1 MTSVLEGRFPGLGRL
16 TARLGPQATSLRGL
30 LAWWGHALA
39 AWLPARMRRVLGF
52 DRGRLLLLPEPSGD
66 VDLRLH
72 REGAV
77 APLGRLPVVP
87 ADAAAAASDP
97 LAGVLAPAAL
107 DLPRW
112 LLLPAGSGLVRRMAL
127 PAAAADRLRDVVRFE
142 IDRQTPFTADAVMFD
157 ARLLGRRVDGQLD
170 VELVVAPRER
180 VEAQLAALGALGTR
194 LAGID
199 VAAADGAPRGVNLL
213 DPASRGRRQDRWG
226 LWNRVLAAVAVL
238 AVAATLWTVLDNR
251 RDAADAL
258 DAAVRDR
265 AAPAREA
272 AAQRQALVDLLEG
285 QAFLDR
291 LRRERP
297 ASVAVMD
304 ELTRRLPDGT
314 YLEKLAIEQ
323 DKLTLVGLSKQAP
336 MLVTQLQGSDL
347 WHAPALA
354 GAVQPDPAT
363 NLDRFT
369 LVAEVGPAGAS
380 PAEPRP

>member
-1 MTSVLEGRFPGLGRL
+1 MTSVLEGRLRGLGRL
-16 TARLGPQATSLRGL
+16 TARLGPQAMGLRGL

-39 AWLPARMRRVLGF
+39 AWLPQRMRRVLGF
-52 DRGRLLLLPEPSGD
+52 DRGRLLLLPVEGGD
-66 VDLRLH
+66 VALRLH
-72 REGAV
+72 RGGELHE
-77 APLGRLPVVP
+77 LGRLPAPP
-87 ADAAAAASDP
+87 AVEDADP
-97 LAGVLAPAAL
+97 LGGLLAPAAV

-157 ARLLGRRVDGQLD
+157 ARLLGRRADGQLD

-180 VEAQLAALGALGTR
+180 VDARLAELGGLGGR

-199 VAAADGAPRGVNLL
+199 IAGADGLPRGVNLL
-213 DPASRGRRQDRWG
+213 DPGARGRQQDPWR
-226 LWNRVLAAVAVL
+226 LWNHVLAGLALL
-238 AVAATLWTVLDNR
+238 AVAATLWTLLENR
-251 RDAADAL
+251 RAAAEAL
-258 DAAVRDR
+258 EAEVRER
-265 AAPAREA
+265 SRPARIA

-297 ASVAVMD
+297 PSVVVMD

-323 DKLTLVGLSKQAP
+323 DKLTLMGLSNQASA
-336 MLVTQLQGSDL
+336 LVTQLQGTPL
-347 WHAPALA
+347 WRAPALA

-363 NLDRFT
+363 GRDRFT
-369 LVAEVGPAGAS
+369 LVAELGPAGA
-380 PAEPRP
+380 PAKERRP

>member
-1 MTSVLEGRFPGLGRL
+1 MTSILEGRFRGLGRVI
-16 TARLGPQATSLRGL
+16 ARLGPQAVGLRGL

-39 AWLPARMRRVLGF
+39 AWLPARVRRALGV
-52 DRGRLLLLPEPSGD
+52 DRGRLLLQPVESG

-72 REGAV
+72 RDGEVTALGALPAV
-77 APLGRLPVVP
+77 A
-87 ADAAAAASDP
+87 ADEGASDP
-97 LAGVLAPAAL
+97 LAAVLAPAAL

-112 LLLPAGSGLVRRMAL
+112 LLLPAGNGLVRRMGL

-142 IDRQTPFTADAVMFD
+142 IDRQTPFAAEDVMFD
-157 ARLLGRRVDGQLD
+157 ARLVGRRADGQLE

-180 VEAQLAALGALGTR
+180 VDAQLAALGALGAR

-199 VAAADGAPRGVNLL
+199 VAMPDGTPRGINLL
-213 DPASRGRRQDRWG
+213 DPTARGRQRDPWR
-226 LWNRVLAAVAVL
+226 LWNRVLIATAVL
-238 AVAATLWTVLDNR
+238 ALAATLWTVLANR
-251 RDAADAL
+251 RAAADAL
-258 DAAVRDR
+258 EASVRARSAPAKAAAV
-265 AAPAREA
+265 
-272 AAQRQALVDLLEG
+272 QRQTLVDLLEG

-323 DKLTLVGLSKQAP
+323 DKITLMGLSGQASG
-336 MLVTQLQGSDL
+336 LVTQLQGTEL

-363 NLDRFT
+363 GRDRFT
-369 LVAEVGPAGAS
+369 LVAELGPANAA
-380 PAEPRP
+380 PPERRP